1 MLDSLKNNQ
10 NDSKEGLA
18 AVFGFM
24 YWIGMLREFH
34 DHLLSTMSKIA
45 GGVGP

>member
-10 NDSKEGLA
+10 NHSKEGLGLA
-18 AVFGFM
+18 GVFGFM

-34 DHLLSTMSKIA
+34 DHLLSS
-45 GGVGP
+45 